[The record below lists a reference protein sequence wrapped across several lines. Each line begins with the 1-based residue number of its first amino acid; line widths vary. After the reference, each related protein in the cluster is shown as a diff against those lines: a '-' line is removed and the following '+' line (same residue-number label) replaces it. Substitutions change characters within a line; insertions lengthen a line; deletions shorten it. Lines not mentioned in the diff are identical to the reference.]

1 MPWLDHLAEDDGQ
14 VLGPAGVLA
23 DEGRDDVVYGAE
35 ELAGKGTAV
44 VEVELESVRGVGNRG
59 GCGGRAV
66 EFELVPGKLGRESH
80 VELWLMVCMYEGWLF
95 E

>member
-1 MPWLDHLAEDDGQ
+1 
-14 VLGPAGVLA
+14 
-23 DEGRDDVVYGAE
+23 
-35 ELAGKGTAV
+35 
-44 VEVELESVRGVGNRG
+44 VRGVGNRG